1 MKSRI
6 RIMGR
11 LSVVLLIC
19 VLLGQGAWM
28 YRVREMKVDEFR
40 KTADYVLQDIIQI
53 FLDNQAP
60 FAIKKLKLGYSL
72 ANEDEFCWKYNNTE
86 KRLKINSMEKYISL
100 GRQVVY
106 DCLFENK
113 CLDIQKIAV
122 LYHKALQEKGISE
135 SPYLIIKGLDGNKLL
150 LSDKLNVEPNNIT
163 TSPLNLGYDYKHQI
177 TASFKLPFVFRAL
190 KGVLWI
196 ELLFLIGFVICLV
209 WQWNSIKM
217 TLRSVRVQTMGIAHL
232 EHELK
237 KPLATMISAIGG
249 MLKRKES
256 VLCPTDEVKLGM
268 IKARLMK
275 MADITDTMLTSLKTS
290 VLEVER
296 EPIDLQLELE
306 MITEMFTMI
315 RKHARVEYHIAEGL
329 GYPCL
334 DKIYFNYIVINLVD
348 NAIKYGGAH
357 PVVKINFY
365 EEGTDYILVVEDN
378 GMGIAP
384 KDQKQIFKQFYRVR
398 NQQVTKTTGF
408 GLGLTFVHK
417 VVCAYGGKIHIESE
431 IGNGSKFLIILPQ
444 VSWKNGRFYM
454 QRMTL

>member
-444 VSWKNGRFYM
+444 VSWKN
-454 QRMTL
+454 

>member
-40 KTADYVLQDIIQI
+40 KTADYVLQDIQI

-444 VSWKNGRFYM
+444 VSWKN
-454 QRMTL
+454 

>member
-1 MKSRI
+1 M
-6 RIMGR
+6 
-11 LSVVLLIC
+11 
-19 VLLGQGAWM
+19 
-28 YRVREMKVDEFR
+28 
-40 KTADYVLQDIIQI
+40 
-53 FLDNQAP
+53 DNQAP

-315 RKHARVEYHIAEGL
+315 
-329 GYPCL
+329 
-334 DKIYFNYIVINLVD
+334 
-348 NAIKYGGAH
+348 
-357 PVVKINFY
+357 
-365 EEGTDYILVVEDN
+365 
-378 GMGIAP
+378 
-384 KDQKQIFKQFYRVR
+384 
-398 NQQVTKTTGF
+398 
-408 GLGLTFVHK
+408 
-417 VVCAYGGKIHIESE
+417 
-431 IGNGSKFLIILPQ
+431 
-444 VSWKNGRFYM
+444 
-454 QRMTL
+454 

>member
-237 KPLATMISAIGG
+237 KTLATMISAIGG

-444 VSWKNGRFYM
+444 VSWKN
-454 QRMTL
+454 

>member
-256 VLCPTDEVKLGM
+256 VLCPTDEVNLGM

-444 VSWKNGRFYM
+444 VSWKN
-454 QRMTL
+454 

>member
-334 DKIYFNYIVINLVD
+334 DKIYFNYIVINFVD

-444 VSWKNGRFYM
+444 VSWKN
-454 QRMTL
+454 

>member
-196 ELLFLIGFVICLV
+196 ELLFLSGFVICLV

-444 VSWKNGRFYM
+444 VSWKN
-454 QRMTL
+454 

>member
-237 KPLATMISAIGG
+237 KPLTTMISAIGG

-444 VSWKNGRFYM
+444 VSWKN
-454 QRMTL
+454 

>member
-444 VSWKNGRFYM
+444 VSWKNCRFYM
-454 QRMTL
+454 QRMIL